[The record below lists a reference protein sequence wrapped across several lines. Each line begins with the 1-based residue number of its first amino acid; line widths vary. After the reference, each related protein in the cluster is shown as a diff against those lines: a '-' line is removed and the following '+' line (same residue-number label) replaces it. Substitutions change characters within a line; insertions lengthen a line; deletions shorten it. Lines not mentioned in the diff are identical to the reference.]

1 MGKSDGRNRLC
12 LTIGRTVAI
21 LFRFQ
26 RPHFGFQSGDAISL
40 HLDRFHQ
47 AIDDGM
53 QIMIARVGKAYRQ
66 LSRSPAH
73 KVEFWFVREHVSL
86 YGSRCKKATMSYS
99 IVGYSTPKA
108 VWAGA
113 IDSTNPSPAHGARLI
128 G

>member
-12 LTIGRTVAI
+12 LTIGQSVAI

-47 AIDDGM
+47 AIDDGV

-73 KVEFWFVREHVSL
+73 KVEFWFVREHVFALRLALQKSNYEL
-86 YGSRCKKATMSYS
+86 FDRRRLAAESG
-99 IVGYSTPKA
+99 VGRR
-108 VWAGA
+108 
-113 IDSTNPSPAHGARLI
+113 D
-128 G
+128 